1 MPAFLHAEQ
10 RSKSDWIF
18 SFFELTYWR
27 KKKEKKN
34 YSTMS
39 CLHKRPKRT
48 KLQEEAF
55 QEQVKKVA
63 QENGKRLG
71 ESPPSKRCELVFVP
85 SKVTRA
91 HGLIC

>member
-1 MPAFLHAEQ
+1 
-10 RSKSDWIF
+10 
-18 SFFELTYWR
+18 
-27 KKKEKKN
+27 
-34 YSTMS
+34 MS

-71 ESPPSKRCELVFVP
+71 ESPPQKGVNKFSC
-85 SKVTRA
+85 RA
-91 HGLIC
+91 N